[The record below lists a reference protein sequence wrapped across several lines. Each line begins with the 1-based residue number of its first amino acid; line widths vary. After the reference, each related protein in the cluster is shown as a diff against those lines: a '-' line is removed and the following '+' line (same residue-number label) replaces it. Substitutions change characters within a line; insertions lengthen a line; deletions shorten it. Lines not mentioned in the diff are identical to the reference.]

1 MIPGT
6 DLPWKLLVKHD
17 STSGQYFPKNTLNY
31 RTSNG
36 KLVMNLEQDYNQFRG
51 ADGKMTLKLVYPEFS
66 NRRLFPKGNGKT
78 QLVWKQSSSPLESS
92 VKGYSIM
99 RNTQHDWDGG
109 DDFKGM
115 CKSSYHGTLL
125 DGQPEHGYWFYAVGA
140 HQGWGGRNHFPGPR
154 GSQNTAYGGQ
164 AAVQKMELWVQM
176 LKTDAPTTS
185 PTKAP
190 TASPTVTP
198 NFVLKAGSKGVE
210 INEHGCI
217 TDGPGAYSANELAQI
232 TVNYDGMLD
241 VIHFKTHD
249 EYRVW
254 NNGWTTMTYAQL
266 YGGGNTK
273 APWWMHR
280 NSAYYLGS
288 YPTYYRNIAVGSG
301 YEQYSSGDSGAISR
315 QGSYRSYSK
324 NGWYNDNWYFTDYLE
339 VNGQRYH
346 GPDSPDGVRVKAGTK
361 MTWTT
366 DGAHQEA
373 GFIICLDKNPPPV
386 PKPVFQIRNFNGQE
400 GVKLTA
406 QGCFTDGYGF
416 YRSGEYSHIKVL
428 QSGVLFARHFS
439 TEKRYDTLTIN
450 GHQYSGDDQINGN
463 SPDGVAVTAGS
474 TIVWKS
480 DHQMIRSGFIIC
492 LGSQEEHDCQ
502 AKNCAQWTCDE
513 WCKCFD
519 QKSEDNGEYQHF
531 GCVDDNEETCDCPL
545 NA

>member
-1 MIPGT
+1 MKTISLLALIAPTSVAAKALDSSRGVNPRIYWWSRSSMLKNCQGDCDHDGHCKGSLKCYQRSGDTANGAEDPVPGCHGAAVRNWDYCYDPKT
-6 DLPWKLLVKHD
+6 VKAFKKEMSKDHTHLSD
-17 STSGQYFPKNTLNY
+17 FGATPLGSSL
-31 RTSNG
+31 G
-36 KLVMNLEQDYNQFRG
+36 KCVGDCDNDGHCRAGLKCFQRNHYEQVPGCEGTRG
-51 ADGKMTLKLVYPEFS
+51 ART
-66 NRRLFPKGNGKT
+66 
-78 QLVWKQSSSPLESS
+78 
-92 VKGYSIM
+92 
-99 RNTQHDWDGG
+99 WDY
-109 DDFKGM
+109 
-115 CKSSYHGTLL
+115 CYE
-125 DGQPEHGYWFYAVGA
+125 P
-140 HQGWGGRNHFPGPR
+140 
-154 GSQNTAYGGQ
+154 
-164 AAVQKMELWVQM
+164 
-176 LKTDAPTTS
+176 KTDAPTAQPTASPTTS

-198 NFVLKAGSKGVE
+198 NFTLKAGSKGVE
-210 INEHGCI
+210 VNEHGCI
-217 TDGPGAYSANELAQI
+217 TDGPGAYAANELAQI
-232 TVNYDGMLD
+232 TVNFDGMLD

-266 YGGGNTK
+266 YGGGNAK
-273 APWWMHR
+273 AQWWMNS
-280 NSAYYLGS
+280 NSAYYVGS
-288 YPTYYRNIAVGSG
+288 YPSYYRNIAVGRG
-301 YEQYSSGDSGAISR
+301 YEQYASGDSGAIA
-315 QGSYRSYSK
+315 YRSYSK

-373 GFIICLDKNPPPV
+373 GFIICLDTNPPPV
-386 PKPVFQIRNFNGQE
+386 PQPVFQIRNFNGQD

-428 QSGVLFARHFS
+428 ESGVLFARHFS

-450 GHQYSGDDQINGN
+450 GHQYSGDDQVNGN

-531 GCVDDNEETCDCPL
+531 GCVDDNEETCACPL